1 MTSTAA
7 PTHVPPA
14 PHPGRSA
21 ARLHHLDAL
30 RAGAL
35 LLGIVL
41 HSVMPFLPGLP
52 WIVEDTQKSEFMW
65 IVMFV
70 IHLFRMSLFMM
81 LAGYFGRMVLQ
92 RRGSGAYL
100 KDRALRIGLPLIAF
114 WPIAVGSLAVV
125 SIIAA
130 SLYGISTAAEVDP
143 DAAPSLL
150 TLFTPGQ
157 LWFLLVLLEIAVV
170 VVAVRAVLVKIL
182 GAERAGRISSG
193 IGSLIASP
201 FGILIAAAYGG
212 AFLVGWFLHADAGS
226 LDRIQK
232 RWMPYLVL
240 ALVTSPLAFVA
251 NGVTGSLLAE
261 SVLHALA
268 GWAWVFALMGICA
281 RLITGPVGW
290 VRYLADA
297 SYWMYL
303 LHMPVLGFLE
313 IPLVELGWPIV
324 AKLLVT
330 WVVTTA
336 ILLLSYDLFVRSTW
350 IGKWLNGHRRER
362 ALFTRRNRRSSA
374 QAHVRVGDHP

>member
-1 MTSTAA
+1 
-7 PTHVPPA
+7 
-14 PHPGRSA
+14 
-21 ARLHHLDAL
+21 
-30 RAGAL
+30 
-35 LLGIVL
+35 
-41 HSVMPFLPGLP
+41 
-52 WIVEDTQKSEFMW
+52 
-65 IVMFV
+65 
-70 IHLFRMSLFMM
+70 MSLFMM

-201 FGILIAAAYGG
+201 FGILIAAAPYLLGLLVQNQPGVGIMESTTVLPAPGSSIAYGG